1 VPPEPPYLCAVRRS
15 KWKRRVDRTLRV
27 IYTLFAILIAVS
39 GTIDLFRGE
48 WKLAFIEYLIVA
60 ILIPAVI
67 VLRNR
72 DRREGQM
79 PVEEPPPRWY

>member
-1 VPPEPPYLCAVRRS
+1 VRPEPPYLCAVRRS
-15 KWKRRVDRTLRV
+15 KWKRRTDRTLRV
-27 IYTLFAILIAVS
+27 IYTVCAVLIAVS
-39 GTIDLFRGE
+39 GTIDLFRAE

-60 ILIPAVI
+60 ILIPAII

-72 DRREGQM
+72 DRRERQM